1 MRLRVLH
8 TTRYLYPTPASHS
21 YNEARLMPL
30 SDGDQTC
37 LDFHLTTTPPA
48 NVFAYDLPT
57 GRVHHFNVLARHS
70 ELALHTDALVITHRA
85 NPFVDLRLVSDD
97 MRFYEQADVRSRYY
111 DYLQPTRRV
120 PLDPETDRIAA
131 LARNQ
136 AGVGTASFL
145 ISLTRLLHRAFSY
158 APGTTTVNTSLQ
170 QVLENK
176 QGVCQDFA
184 HLMLSVCRRQGIP
197 ARYISGYLYTGEHA
211 PASASGTNTGRRAD
225 NDAGDSG
232 TALSSLMAGESP
244 SQRDDRRARR
254 DGGGGADGQGMISGN
269 AMHAWIECLMPDGQW
284 RGFDPTNNMVTNDYY
299 VKVHHGRD
307 YGDVLPVR
315 GLYRGPF
322 AHTLDVSVHVLREID
337 RE

>member
-1 MRLRVLH
+1 
-8 TTRYLYPTPASHS
+8 
-21 YNEARLMPL
+21 MPL
-30 SDGDQTC
+30 SDGDQAC

-48 NVFAYDLPT
+48 RVFAYDLPS
-57 GRVHHFNVLARHS
+57 GRVHHFNVMSRHS
-70 ELALHTDALVITHRA
+70 ELALHGDSLVITHRA
-85 NPFVDLRLVSDD
+85 NPFVDLRLVADD
-97 MRFYEQADVRSRYY
+97 LSFYKRADVRQRYY

-120 PLDPETDRIAA
+120 PLDPETDRIASM
-131 LARNQ
+131 ARKQ

-145 ISLTRLLHRAFSY
+145 IALTRLLHRAFNY

-211 PASASGTNTGRRAD
+211 PASAGGTNTGRRAGD
-225 NDAGDSG
+225 DAPGSLSS
-232 TALSSLMAGESP
+232 ALSSVMAGESGGAVQKKERKKE
-244 SQRDDRRARR
+244 SGDRDDYDSDH
-254 DGGGGADGQGMISGN
+254 DGRGMISGN

-299 VKVHHGRD
+299 VKVHYGRD

-322 AHTLDVSVHVLREID
+322 AHSLDVSVHVLREVD

>member
-1 MRLRVLH
+1 MCRRGIPNWHLR
-8 TTRYLYPTPASHS
+8 
-21 YNEARLMPL
+21 
-30 SDGDQTC
+30 G
-37 LDFHLTTTPPA
+37 
-48 NVFAYDLPT
+48 
-57 GRVHHFNVLARHS
+57 
-70 ELALHTDALVITHRA
+70 DALVITHRA
-85 NPFVDLRLVSDD
+85 NPFVDLRLVADD
-97 MRFYEQADVRSRYY
+97 MRFYERADVRERYY

-120 PLDPETDRIAA
+120 PLDPETDRIATM
-131 LARNQ
+131 ARKQ

-145 ISLTRLLHRAFSY
+145 IALTRLLHRAFSY

-211 PASASGTNTGRRAD
+211 PANALGTNTGRRAEEEGQD
-225 NDAGDSG
+225 PEPS
-232 TALSSLMAGESP
+232 ALKSMMANEDPVGAP
-244 SQRDDRRARR
+244 GKRR
-254 DGGGGADGQGMISGN
+254 DGRSDGGNHDGEGMISGN
-269 AMHAWIECLMPDGQW
+269 AMHAWVECLMPDEQW

-299 VKVHHGRD
+299 VKVHYGRD